1 MANSQTEN
9 TTHTRRACIG
19 YARSE
24 LRDPIATLVEAI
36 LNLQTAEFCFLTF
49 YNVTN
54 YHRKDRRDCVVF

>member
-1 MANSQTEN
+1 MAKSQTEN

-24 LRDPIATLVEAI
+24 LRDPIATLVDAI
-36 LNLQTAEFCFLTF
+36 LAPQTAEFCFLTF
-49 YNVTN
+49 CNVTN

>member
-24 LRDPIATLVEAI
+24 LRDPIATLVEAT
-36 LNLQTAEFCFLTF
+36 LDLQTDEFCFLTF